1 MKLNELSDKSGSRTD
16 RMRVGRGPGSGKGRT
31 AGRGMKGQKSR
42 SGVSLKGFEGG
53 QMPLYRRLPKR
64 GFKNPFR
71 KVYAVINTGRLQQAI
86 DAKRIDPKKTIDTA
100 ALIASGLV
108 NRRIGAGVRLLAKG
122 EIKTKITI
130 DIAGASKAAVGAVE
144 KAGGTVVLPPPVP
157 EKPKIDRKAKAARK
171 KSAKAGEEAAKE
183 KAPKDEA
190 APAQDKAPKQET
202 GEAAEPTPDKDEKD

>member
-1 MKLNELSDKSGSRTD
+1 MKLNELSDNSGARTD

-86 DAKRIDPKKTIDTA
+86 DAKRIDAKKTIDTA

-108 NRRIGAGVRLLAKG
+108 NRRVGAGVRLLAKG
-122 EIKTKITI
+122 EIKASITI

-157 EKPKIDRKAKAARK
+157 EKPKLDRKAKADKKKQAR
-171 KSAKAGEEAAKE
+171 AGREAAKE
-183 KAPKDEA
+183 EASKGEA
-190 APAQDKAPKQET
+190 APAEEKAPKKAT
-202 GEAAEPTPDKDEKD
+202 GEAAEPAPDKKE

>member
-1 MKLNELSDKSGSRTD
+1 MKLNELSDNSGARTD

-64 GFKNPFR
+64 GFTNPFR

-86 DAKRIDPKKTIDTA
+86 DAKRIDAKKTIDTA
-100 ALIASGLV
+100 VLIASGLV
-108 NRRIGAGVRLLAKG
+108 NRRVGAGVRLLAKG
-122 EIKTKITI
+122 EIKASITI
-130 DIAGASKAAVGAVE
+130 DIAGASKAAVDAVE

-157 EKPKIDRKAKAARK
+157 EKPKLDRKAKAEK
-171 KSAKAGEEAAKE
+171 KKKAKAGKEAAKE
-183 KAPKDEA
+183 EASKEKAAPAEEKAPK
-190 APAQDKAPKQET
+190 KAT
-202 GEAAEPTPDKDEKD
+202 GEAAEPAPDEKD

>member
-1 MKLNELSDKSGSRTD
+1 MKLNELSDNSGARTD
-16 RMRVGRGPGSGKGRT
+16 RMRIGRGPGSGKGRT

-86 DAKRIDPKKTIDTA
+86 DAKRIDAKKTIDTA
-100 ALIASGLV
+100 VLIASGLV
-108 NRRIGAGVRLLAKG
+108 NRRVGAGVRLLAKG
-122 EIKTKITI
+122 EIKAKITI
-130 DIAGASKAAVGAVE
+130 DIAGASKAAVDAVE

-157 EKPKIDRKAKAARK
+157 EKPKLDRKAKADK
-171 KSAKAGEEAAKE
+171 KKKAKAGKEAAKE
-183 KAPKDEA
+183 ESSKEKAAPAEEKAPK
-190 APAQDKAPKQET
+190 KAT
-202 GEAAEPTPDKDEKD
+202 GEAAEPAPDEKD